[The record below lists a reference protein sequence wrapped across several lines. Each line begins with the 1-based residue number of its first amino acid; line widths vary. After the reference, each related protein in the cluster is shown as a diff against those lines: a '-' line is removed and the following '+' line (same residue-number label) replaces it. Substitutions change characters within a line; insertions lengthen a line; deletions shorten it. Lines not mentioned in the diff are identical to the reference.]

1 MILVE
6 SCDEECLVAILIQRV
21 LLQILEADSIIAK
34 VNGRPD
40 DESNCEDAKV
50 REDVPVDHSDPKLPY
65 ILIDQW
71 DEYHVKQA
79 DKRLH
84 ARECY

>member
-6 SCDEECLVAILIQRV
+6 PRDKECLVAILIQRV

-40 DESNCEDAKV
+40 DESNCEDAKG
-50 REDVPVDHSDPKLPY
+50 REDVPVDYSDPKLPY
-65 ILIDQW
+65 ILIDQ
-71 DEYHVKQA
+71 
-79 DKRLH
+79 
-84 ARECY
+84 